1 MAVAPD
7 SANNGEFRDARNV
20 DPVWLFSES
29 IGSTSRIEI
38 VVPLGIVTGCTG
50 AGVGLITGAGR
61 DGADGELA
69 AADGE
74 LAAADTG

>member
-29 IGSTSRIEI
+29 IASISRIEI
-38 VVPLGIVTGCTG
+38 VVPLGIVTGCNG
-50 AGVGLITGAGR
+50 AGVGLNTGAVKGC
-61 DGADGELA
+61 ADDELA
-69 AADGE
+69 GR
-74 LAAADTG
+74 GCWGSVVVV